1 MRKPIRLSKITFVI
15 TDVTDEKFET
25 LTNPE
30 SENCHSIV
38 INKGEIALR
47 SYLSRECV

>member
-1 MRKPIRLSKITFVI
+1 MRKPIRLSKFIFGI

-25 LTNPE
+25 LSNLE

-38 INKGEIALR
+38 INIGEIALR